1 MSDPLSRNALVVT
14 FLEAFEMVIVIIC
27 KKVCRLTDREF
38 TVACSIV
45 LGGFGDVSW
54 SNVWCNC
61 LQLSIL
67 QRKCALQFWTKWLLD
82 KEIQHNPF
90 WTMKFF
96 FSSRLLLINS
106 GQFINQCFCL
116 HSQQHGSLSSFVD
129 GKYIPLTI
137 DLNPISCFLNSLSPM
152 MFVIGLKYS
161 FTRF

>member
-1 MSDPLSRNALVVT
+1 MWIYS
-14 FLEAFEMVIVIIC
+14 C
-27 KKVCRLTDREF
+27 
-38 TVACSIV
+38 CSIV

-129 GKYIPLTI
+129 GKYVPLTI

-152 MFVIGLKYS
+152 IFAIGLKYS
-161 FTRF
+161 FTRFSSQCSNSINVTWLFKKL